1 MSLRGIGVFL
11 YWEGAVDIVSPL
23 EYLIVVVWWVNLSS
37 KASLTGFT
45 SFRDA
50 NTKPSTRA
58 DAIMKKAITPP
69 IIFFFLLDL
78 IFLLSVFELL
88 LLEIFFLL
96 LSFAFAEFLL
106 LFLFLVP
113 DLEPGLTALVFV

>member
-1 MSLRGIGVFL
+1 M
-11 YWEGAVDIVSPL
+11 
-23 EYLIVVVWWVNLSS
+23 SS